1 MTITESLCSCNASSA
16 SSNAPRDS
24 LRRSSPPLVFMFLHP
39 VQKSHCLGRAP
50 AGPAEEGRGRL
61 AWCRQRK
68 AVNRLDPVENHVI
81 LADREQDVGAVF
93 AFCRPQADR
102 GCELPRVVDMYQ
114 RKPCRGVRCPLMG
127 CQRTC
132 HGILHTGDILQTV
145 NQMRNAPRFQVAIDS
160 IVALEA
166 VIFGP
171 ADEKR
176 SPKYYLDRTTRR
188 ARLGRLLQGIRLPD
202 RRRPLTYLKAL

>member
-50 AGPAEEGRGRL
+50 AGPAEEARGRL

-102 GCELPRVVDMYQ
+102 GSELPRVVAMD
-114 RKPCRGVRCPLMG
+114 RGRPRRRGGKAPAGRPTRACCPL
-127 CQRTC
+127 R
-132 HGILHTGDILQTV
+132 
-145 NQMRNAPRFQVAIDS
+145 PRM
-160 IVALEA
+160 
-166 VIFGP
+166 
-171 ADEKR
+171 
-176 SPKYYLDRTTRR
+176 TRR
-188 ARLGRLLQGIRLPD
+188 ARPSTFALTLTDSGRL
-202 RRRPLTYLKAL
+202 